1 MYDKEIEKYL
11 NQYLKQKEGTKLHNI
26 IKYSLVG
33 GKCIRG
39 FIVKHIQETLN
50 NKVNWEPIVAVELVQ
65 TASLIIDDLP
75 SMDND
80 EVRRGKPSTF
90 KVFGKNET
98 ILSSFYIVSE
108 SLRLINSSALRIR
121 SENNKFSETIHKLI
135 EEWCTLLGDNLVI
148 GQLMD
153 LNSDYTDLFS
163 IKPVIKNEFNEKLI
177 EYKTSSLFSFSF
189 ILGGIFS
196 EQEIDVEEYK
206 KMGYYFGMMYQ
217 IIDDFKDRKTD
228 KESTNYILK
237 NGLEKSIKKYIES
250 KNNLIGL
257 LTKNGIYTDKFSNLL
272 NVMDQKW
279 NKYR

>member
-1 MYDKEIEKYL
+1 MYNKEIEKYL
-11 NQYLKQKEGTKLHNI
+11 NIYLKEKKGTKIHKI
-26 IKYSLVG
+26 IEYSLIG

-90 KVFGKNET
+90 KVFGKNES

-108 SLRLINSSALRIR
+108 SLRIINSCALRIK
-121 SENNKFSETIHKLI
+121 STKEQFSATMHKLI
-135 EEWCTLLGDNLVI
+135 EELCTLLGDNLVL

-153 LNSDYTDLFS
+153 LNNDYTDLFS
-163 IKPVIKNEFNEKLI
+163 VKPVLKNKFNEKLI
-177 EYKTSSLFSFSF
+177 EYKTSSLFSYSF

-196 EQEIDVEEYK
+196 EQEIDIEEYK
-206 KMGYYFGMMYQ
+206 MMGYYFGMMYQ
-217 IIDDFKDRKTD
+217 IMDDFKDRDED
-228 KESTNYILK
+228 KINTNYVLRNGMDKSK
-237 NGLEKSIKKYIES
+237 NKYIES
-250 KNNLIGL
+250 KNNLIIL
-257 LTKNGIYTDKFSNLL
+257 LKKNGIYTDKFKKLIKVIDKKFKL
-272 NVMDQKW
+272 
-279 NKYR
+279 

>member
-1 MYDKEIEKYL
+1 MYGKEIEEYL
-11 NQYLKQKEGTKLHNI
+11 NIYLEEKKGTKIHKI
-26 IKYSLVG
+26 IEYSLIG

-108 SLRLINSSALRIR
+108 SLRIINSCALRIKL
-121 SENNKFSETIHKLI
+121 EDNKFSEKIHKLI
-135 EEWCTLLGDNLVI
+135 EEWCTLLGDNLVL

-153 LNSDYTDLFS
+153 LNNDYTDLFS
-163 IKPVIKNEFNEKLI
+163 VKPVVKNRFNEKLI

-196 EQEIDVEEYK
+196 EQEIDIEEYK

-217 IIDDFKDRKTD
+217 IIDDFKDRYTD
-228 KESTNYILK
+228 KESINYVLK
-237 NGLEKSIKKYIES
+237 NGLEKSIKKFIES
-250 KNNLIGL
+250 KNNLIVL
-257 LTKNGIYTDKFSNLL
+257 LSRNGIYTEKFKKLI
-272 NVMDQKW
+272 NVIEQKW
-279 NKYR
+279 NIYR